1 MIMELRPETKLGE
14 LLKEYPFLL
23 EFLPTLS
30 PNYEALKNPVLRRT
44 MLNRA
49 TLKMIAGRGDMPLED
64 LITAIEG
71 AIGDA
76 EAPSDEER
84 MEVLKGIIRDLHA
97 GVEMEI
103 LRDRFARLCE
113 HVSPTEIAQMEQSLI
128 DEGLA
133 EEEVKRL
140 CDVHVEVFKQSL
152 DTQESPATPAGHPV
166 HNFMAENR
174 ATENILDEID
184 GITGEIGRHPSPE
197 TVAAH
202 REALADLVAR
212 LSEIEKHYIRKE
224 NQLFPRLEAK
234 GMSGPSQVMWAVHD
248 DIRAALKIAREQAS
262 SGDPRISL
270 SLEELSITI
279 RDMIYKEENILYPM
293 SLESLTLEDWL
304 MVKEGETE
312 IGFAWIQ
319 PLFEWPRDEEI
330 PKEEPAKP
338 VAGSGEPPPQEPPPR
353 LDLRGR
359 GRPGRLLLP
368 RTGEDLSQEPS
379 GNREEGP
386 ALPPP
391 LQRPHSRKDSERVQ
405 GGEQGRRGFLD
416 HLSGQIPLHQIFRR
430 KRRRGKLQG
439 HPRGQ
444 PERDGNQ
451 GARGREAAPRLG
463 RLIRSRVWPRARDR
477 CQEWLYP

>member
-1 MIMELRPETKLGE
+1 MMMELGPETKLGE

-23 EFLPTLS
+23 DFLPTIS

-49 TLKMIAGRGDMPLED
+49 TLKMIAGRGDMALED

-71 AIGDA
+71 AVGDA
-76 EAPSDEER
+76 HAPSDEER

-128 DEGLA
+128 AEGLA

-152 DTQESPATPAGHPV
+152 DTQETPATPAGHPV

-174 ATENILDEID
+174 ATENILNEID
-184 GITGEIGRHPSPE
+184 GITGELGRHPSPE
-197 TVAAH
+197 TIAAH
-202 REALADLVAR
+202 QEALVDIIAR

-262 SGDPRISL
+262 SGGPLISL
-270 SLEELSITI
+270 TLEELSITI

-293 SLESLTLEDWL
+293 SLESLTHEDWL
-304 MVKEGETE
+304 LVKEGETE
-312 IGFAWIQ
+312 VGFAWIQ
-319 PLFEWPRDEEI
+319 PLFEWPGDEEAS
-330 PKEEPAKP
+330 KE
-338 VAGSGEPPPQEPPPR
+338 AGSGEPPPQEPPPR

-368 RTGEDLSQEPS
+368 RTGEDLSQEPG

-391 LQRPHSRKDSERVQ
+391 LQRPYRRKDSEGVQ
-405 GGEQGRRGFLD
+405 GGEQGRCGFLD
-416 HLSGQIPLHQIFRR
+416 NLPGKVPIHQVFRHQ
-430 KRRRGKLQG
+430 RRRGKLQG

-444 PERDGNQ
+444 PERDGDQ

-463 RLIRSRVWPRARDR
+463 RMIRSRVWPRARDR
-477 CQEWLYP
+477 CPSWLCP

>member
-1 MIMELRPETKLGE
+1 MMMELGPETKLGE

-23 EFLPTLS
+23 DFLPTIS

-49 TLKMIAGRGDMPLED
+49 TLKMIAGRGDMALED

-71 AIGDA
+71 AVGDA

-128 DEGLA
+128 AEGLA

-152 DTQESPATPAGHPV
+152 DTQETPATPAGHPV

-174 ATENILDEID
+174 ATENILNEID
-184 GITGEIGRHPSPE
+184 GITGELGRHPSPE
-197 TVAAH
+197 TIAAH
-202 REALADLVAR
+202 QEALVDIIAR

-262 SGDPRISL
+262 SGGPLISL
-270 SLEELSITI
+270 TLEELSITI

-293 SLESLTLEDWL
+293 SLESLTHEDWL
-304 MVKEGETE
+304 LVKEGETE
-312 IGFAWIQ
+312 VGFAWIQ
-319 PLFEWPRDEEI
+319 PLFEWPGDEDQVNLLLKNL
-330 PKEEPAKP
+330 P
-338 VAGSGEPPPQEPPPR
+338 
-353 LDLRGR
+353 LDLTFVDEDDRVAYYSHGRERIFPRSPAVIGRKVQLCHPPSSVHIVERIVKAFKEGSRDVADFWITSQGRFLYIRYFAIRDDEGNYRGTLEVNQNVTGIKGLEGER
-359 GRPGRLLLP
+359 RLL
-368 RTGEDLSQEPS
+368 DW
-379 GNREEGP
+379 EE
-386 ALPPP
+386 
-391 LQRPHSRKDSERVQ
+391 
-405 GGEQGRRGFLD
+405 
-416 HLSGQIPLHQIFRR
+416 
-430 KRRRGKLQG
+430 
-439 HPRGQ
+439 
-444 PERDGNQ
+444 
-451 GARGREAAPRLG
+451 
-463 RLIRSRVWPRARDR
+463 
-477 CQEWLYP
+477 